1 MTRVFQV
8 PPRDVDPSLLEEPAA
23 ILRSGGLVGF
33 PTETVYGLGV
43 STRVASAVERLVDV
57 KGRPGGKPFSYH
69 LARVEEVSGIARV
82 SPLAAKLLERYAPG
96 PITLL
101 LPSLEDPEKQ
111 VGVRVPANE
120 IARKLIELAGAPLF
134 VPSAN
139 PSGEPPALSGEDVL
153 RYFDGKIDAVVDG
166 GTTLLKEASTVV
178 RVEDSGFQ
186 VLREGIITREMIHQC
201 LEGRRILFVCT
212 GNTCRSPMAAELF
225 KKHLAAKLRKPLDE
239 LNELGY
245 RVASAGTFAAE
256 GSPPSEHAVTALEE
270 MGCDLSRHYSQPV
283 TLELLAECD
292 HVYTMS
298 SSHYQVLQRLCEELP
313 RSARPRIDRLAEECI
328 TDPVGGDLET
338 YRRCAAEI
346 DSAIRRIVGV
356 TT

>member
-33 PTETVYGLGV
+33 PTETVYGLGASTAV
-43 STRVASAVERLVDV
+43 SPAIERLIDV

-69 LARVEEVSGIARV
+69 LARVDEISGIARV
-82 SPLAAKLLERYAPG
+82 SSLAAKLLDRYAPG

-101 LPSLEDPEKQ
+101 LPSLEDPKKE

-120 IARKLIELAGAPLF
+120 IARRLIELAGVPLF

-139 PSGEPPALSGEDVL
+139 PSGKPPALSGEEVL
-153 RYFDGKIDAVVDG
+153 RYFDGKIDAVVDA

-178 RVEDSGFQ
+178 RVQDSGFQ

-201 LEGRRILFVCT
+201 IEGRRILFVCT

-225 KKHLAAKLRKPLDE
+225 KKHLAAKLGKPVDE

-245 RVASAGTFAAE
+245 RVSSAGTFAAE
-256 GSPPSEHAVTALEE
+256 GSPPSDHAVTALREK
-270 MGCDLSRHYSQPV
+270 GCDLSRHHSQPV
-283 TLELLAECD
+283 TLELLAEYD

-298 SSHYQVLQRLCEELP
+298 SSHYQLLQRLSEELP
-313 RSARPRIDRLAEECI
+313 RSARPRIDRLADECI

-338 YRRCAAEI
+338 YRRCADEI
-346 DSAIRRIVGV
+346 DSSIRRIVGI
-356 TT
+356 TA